1 MKMFHNTCKRQ
12 VRFISVRPTTV
23 SSKAAQLLAAGSIR
37 RLGRTLVLLIEGE
50 IELQHH
56 VQGYTSEGQ

>member
-1 MKMFHNTCKRQ
+1 MKVSHNTCKRQ
-12 VRFISVRPTTV
+12 VRLNRARPTTV
-23 SSKAAQLLAAGSIR
+23 SSESAQLLAAGSIE
-37 RLGRTLVLLIEGE
+37 RLGRTLVLIEGE